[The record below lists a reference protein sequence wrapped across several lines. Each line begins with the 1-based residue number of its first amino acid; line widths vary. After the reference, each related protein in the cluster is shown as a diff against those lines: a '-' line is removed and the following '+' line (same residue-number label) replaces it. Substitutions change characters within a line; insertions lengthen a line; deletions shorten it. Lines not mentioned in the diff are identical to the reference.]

1 MYLYLENK
9 GHLAIVINLFFS
21 SACLS
26 DGGEM
31 VTGKRQHYSQ

>member
-9 GHLAIVINLFFS
+9 GHLAIVIYFFLL
-21 SACLS
+21 ACLS